1 MTVRIS
7 AMIALAKTT
16 DHFPTASDII
26 LMTAGDLWRTK
37 YTGKDHQNT
46 ARTATSNLNRLTE
59 TQMKIDWLEYDSK
72 DHVLAWVL
80 LEAMSKA
87 GIERFGQFNSSD
99 LEVELTVNGI
109 SVPIVEVMEFL
120 QSQLDRLQKDAERAG
135 REMMVREIQN
145 KLPTLLGEE

>member
-1 MTVRIS
+1 
-7 AMIALAKTT
+7 
-16 DHFPTASDII
+16 
-26 LMTAGDLWRTK
+26 
-37 YTGKDHQNT
+37 
-46 ARTATSNLNRLTE
+46 
-59 TQMKIDWLEYDSK
+59 MKIDWLEYDSK